1 MSATNPIVT
10 VTDTVYNSQVEIND
24 STEEIIVHVEELGA
38 QGIEGKS
45 AYQIAVENG
54 YTGTEAE
61 FGELL
66 ASVSKKENKLNWWTL
81 LVSANAKVLLTNDT
95 AGKLYKYT
103 YGTIDLYRFIKADK
117 TEDSFYLEEAKTT
130 LIATRFSTINL

>member
-1 MSATNPIVT
+1 MIVRIECDSPN
-10 VTDTVYNSQVEIND
+10 VVFGNSQKLTQVIVELKKD
-24 STEEIIVHVEELGA
+24 
-38 QGIEGKS
+38 GIDGKS

-54 YTGTEAE
+54 YTGTESDFAE
-61 FGELL
+61 MLL
-66 ASVSKKENKLNWWTL
+66 SIEKKQDQNNWWHLITSASAKTL
-81 LVSANAKVLLTNDT
+81 QEESA

-103 YGTIDLYRFIKADK
+103 YGTLFLYRFIKADK

>member
-1 MSATNPIVT
+1 MEVTAIQNVRKFIVT
-10 VTDTVYNSQVEIND
+10 AT
-24 STEEIIVHVEELGA
+24 STPRQYKVVIATLGKR
-38 QGIEGKS
+38 GLPGKS

-61 FGELL
+61 FGVLL
-66 ASVSKKENKLNWWTL
+66 TSVSKKENKLNFWTL
-81 LVSANAKVLLTNDT
+81 IISASAKVLLTNDT
-95 AGKLYKYT
+95 EGKLYKYT
-103 YGTIDLYRFIKADK
+103 YGTIHLFRFIKADK

>member
-1 MSATNPIVT
+1 MEVTAIQNVRKFIVT
-10 VTDTVYNSQVEIND
+10 AT
-24 STEEIIVHVEELGA
+24 STPRQYKVVIATLGKR
-38 QGIEGKS
+38 GLPGKS

-81 LVSANAKVLLTNDT
+81 LVSANAKVLLTNDDE
-95 AGKLYKYT
+95 GKLYKYT
-103 YGTIDLYRFIKADK
+103 YGTIHLFRFIKADK